1 MGDDFNEA
9 AFRFLR
15 QVVDLDPNLIFA
27 KDRKGRFVFANQA
40 VADAYGTTIGELIG
54 RTDADFNPNAA
65 EVDHYLHDDN
75 EVMDL
80 GVDKFIPEEQVTDR
94 SRRTRW
100 FQTAKRAI
108 RSANGSIEH
117 VLGVSVDIT
126 VRKRIEDD
134 LRRRSQRLFE
144 EQTALLD
151 LARLESSS
159 LPEALAQ
166 IANVSARILDVAR
179 VSIWQFDDHQATR
192 VHVHCAEA
200 PGEVAP
206 PVSIAFADHP
216 ELFTV
221 LEQHRTI
228 TIEDAHNDPRTK
240 AMMLGPASGLG
251 IASFLTVPLRLD
263 GKLFG
268 VVVNAHVGAPR
279 RWTLEEESFAAAV
292 ADFVPLAFEADRRRS
307 MEGQL
312 VQAQKMEAVG
322 LLAGGLAHDFNNL
335 LTAILGFV
343 SLAKMQLPDD
353 HPVASLVDRIE
364 SACGRAGGMTRQLL
378 AFSKHNFVEI
388 ESLDANAIVRE
399 LSRILGRVVNEDIQL
414 TVDCSPEQL
423 VVRADRTQL
432 DQVIINLC
440 TNACHAMPDGGQL
453 RLVTE
458 RVAVNE
464 ASVRHPDAPPGP
476 YLRLSVADSG
486 IGIEP
491 AHLERIWEPFFTTK
505 EEGTGLGLATVYAVV
520 RRLNGFINVE
530 SERGRGTR
538 FEVYLP
544 LAATGVQPTAP
555 EPIAALGGGETIL
568 LVDDEPMLRELVGD
582 GLSLYGYRVLCAA
595 SGEEAIELFRQRGDE
610 IALAVVDV
618 VMPQMSG
625 PTLSRRLLQE
635 WPGTP
640 ILLMSGHAPEKLVED
655 ARTLPTIAKPFKV
668 PALAQRIRALLGP
681 PQASRLEAAR

>member
-1 MGDDFNEA
+1 
-9 AFRFLR
+9 
-15 QVVDLDPNLIFA
+15 
-27 KDRKGRFVFANQA
+27 
-40 VADAYGTTIGELIG
+40 
-54 RTDADFNPNAA
+54 
-65 EVDHYLHDDN
+65 
-75 EVMDL
+75 
-80 GVDKFIPEEQVTDR
+80 
-94 SRRTRW
+94 
-100 FQTAKRAI
+100 
-108 RSANGSIEH
+108 
-117 VLGVSVDIT
+117 
-126 VRKRIEDD
+126 
-134 LRRRSQRLFE
+134 
-144 EQTALLD
+144 
-151 LARLESSS
+151 
-159 LPEALAQ
+159 
-166 IANVSARILDVAR
+166 
-179 VSIWQFDDHQATR
+179 
-192 VHVHCAEA
+192 
-200 PGEVAP
+200 
-206 PVSIAFADHP
+206 
-216 ELFTV
+216 
-221 LEQHRTI
+221 
-228 TIEDAHNDPRTK
+228 
-240 AMMLGPASGLG
+240 
-251 IASFLTVPLRLD
+251 
-263 GKLFG
+263 
-268 VVVNAHVGAPR
+268 
-279 RWTLEEESFAAAV
+279 
-292 ADFVPLAFEADRRRS
+292 
-307 MEGQL
+307 
-312 VQAQKMEAVG
+312 
-322 LLAGGLAHDFNNL
+322 
-335 LTAILGFV
+335 
-343 SLAKMQLPDD
+343 MQLPDD

-555 EPIAALGGGETIL
+555 EPIQALGGGETIL